1 VRRGTQRTRPAPRTP
16 RTPRAQRG
24 AALLQAMLTV
34 ALVATFAAGAA
45 WQQWRGI
52 EVESAERQRQQATWV
67 LSGALDWARLILR
80 EDARSGGA
88 DHLAE
93 PWAIPLQE
101 ARLSTFL
108 AAEQGVAT
116 TGGDLDLPDVFL
128 SGQITDLQSRLNLA
142 NLASTRDDAEPAVGE
157 FARLF
162 ERLGLP
168 PEELATLTAGL
179 RAASG
184 VGSSGGAGG
193 AGGSASN
200 PTTAAGN
207 APLMPSRIEQLTWLG
222 LSGPTLRALAPH
234 VTLLPATTPL
244 NLNTASAEVIHAAAP
259 AVSLADAQRLV
270 AERDRAHL
278 RTLADA
284 AERLG
289 LRDNPFPDTRFAVAS
304 RFFEVRGRLRSDG
317 TVVEERSLVRR
328 DGLDV
333 LVVWRERVAQPG

>member
-1 VRRGTQRTRPAPRTP
+1 VRRGTQQTRPAP

-184 VGSSGGAGG
+184 VSSSGGAGSG
-193 AGGSASN
+193 AIN
-200 PTTAAGN
+200 PATAAGN

-328 DGLDV
+328 DSLDV
-333 LVVWRERVAQPG
+333 RVVWRERVAQPG

>member
-1 VRRGTQRTRPAPRTP
+1 MRRGTQRARPAPRTP
-16 RTPRAQRG
+16 STQRG

-184 VGSSGGAGG
+184 VSSSGGAGSG
-193 AGGSASN
+193 AIN
-200 PTTAAGN
+200 PATAAGN

-333 LVVWRERVAQPG
+333 RVVWRERVAQPG

>member
-1 VRRGTQRTRPAPRTP
+1 MRRGTQRARPAPRTP
-16 RTPRAQRG
+16 STQRG

-34 ALVATFAAGAA
+34 ALVATFAAAAA

-184 VGSSGGAGG
+184 VSSSGGAGSG
-193 AGGSASN
+193 AIN
-200 PTTAAGN
+200 PATAAGN

-333 LVVWRERVAQPG
+333 RVVWRERVAQPG

>member
-1 VRRGTQRTRPAPRTP
+1 MRRGTQRTRPAPRAP
-16 RTPRAQRG
+16 RTQCG

-184 VGSSGGAGG
+184 VSSSGGAGSG
-193 AGGSASN
+193 AIN
-200 PTTAAGN
+200 PATAAGN

-304 RFFEVRGRLRSDG
+304 RFFEVRGRLRSDS

-333 LVVWRERVAQPG
+333 RVVWRERVAQPG

>member
-1 VRRGTQRTRPAPRTP
+1 MRRGTQRTRPAPRAP
-16 RTPRAQRG
+16 RTQCG
-24 AALLQAMLTV
+24 AALLLAMLTV

-184 VGSSGGAGG
+184 VSSSGGAGSG
-193 AGGSASN
+193 AIN
-200 PTTAAGN
+200 PATAAGN

-333 LVVWRERVAQPG
+333 RVVWRERVAQPG